1 MTQALTQEVLILLA
15 VLVYL
20 FVLTGLQVM
29 LTMKNFGTVT
39 ALKGRDNIPYIQPGI
54 GGRLQRAI
62 DNLKESLHF
71 FTPLILLTAIVGA
84 SNDNTVLGAQIY
96 LAGRILHAPL
106 YLWSVSIL
114 RTGAYVVGLVG
125 MTLIVLGLFGG

>member
-1 MTQALTQEVLILLA
+1 MTQEVLILLA
-15 VLVYL
+15 VLLYL

-29 LTMKNFGTVT
+29 LTMKNFGSVT

-71 FTPLILLTAIVGA
+71 FTPLILLTAIMGV

-96 LAGRILHAPL
+96 LIGRILHAPL
-106 YLWSVSIL
+106 YLWGVASL

-125 MTLIVLGLFGG
+125 MVQIVRGLFGA